1 LSYSRRVFRKTRTGN
16 GSTEGSEPGHCGST
30 AERKNME
37 TVASV
42 LIGIGLS
49 ATCGFRIFV
58 PLLVMNVTGQLD
70 LLHLS
75 PAFAWIQST
84 PALIAFGVA
93 TVLETLAYLIPV
105 VDNALNAVSIPLTV
119 VAGTV
124 ITAAVILD
132 MNPFLT
138 WTLAVIAGGGASLA
152 GSAASNILHGG
163 STATTGGAGNPI
175 LSTLESVF
183 SVIMS
188 VLSVLVPV
196 MAVLLLIIAGIFG
209 IRLLKRVFRRR
220 PIAA

>member
-1 LSYSRRVFRKTRTGN
+1 MRTRN
-16 GSTEGSEPGHCGST
+16 GSTEGSVPEPSFPT
-30 AERKNME
+30 AEGTKVE

-58 PLLVMNVTGQLD
+58 PLLVMSVTGQLD

-84 PALIAFGVA
+84 PALVAFSVA
-93 TVLETLAYLIPV
+93 TVLEVLAYLIPV
-105 VDNALNAVSIPLTV
+105 VDNALNAASIPLTV
-119 VAGTV
+119 IAGTV

-132 MNPFLT
+132 LNPFLT

-152 GSAASNILHGG
+152 GSAASNMLHGG
-163 STATTGGAGNPI
+163 STAATGGTANPV
-175 LSTLESVF
+175 LSALESVF

-196 MAVLLLIIAGIFG
+196 MAVLLLIIAGVFG
-209 IRLLKRVFRRR
+209 VRVLRRVFRRK
-220 PIAA
+220 PVAA

>member
-1 LSYSRRVFRKTRTGN
+1 MRTFN
-16 GSTEGSEPGHCGST
+16 GSTEGYEPERFGST
-30 AERKNME
+30 AERKTME
-37 TVASV
+37 TAASV

-58 PLLVMNVTGQLD
+58 PLLVMSITGQLD

-93 TVLETLAYLIPV
+93 TAIEILAYLIPV

-132 MNPFLT
+132 LNPFLT

-152 GSAASNILHGG
+152 GSAASNVLHGG
-163 STATTGGAGNPI
+163 STAATGGAGNPI
-175 LSTLESVF
+175 LSAVESVV
-183 SVIMS
+183 SVVMS
-188 VLSVLVPV
+188 VLSILVPL
-196 MAVLLLIIAGIFG
+196 MAVLLLVIAGVFG
-209 IRLLKRVFRRR
+209 VRVLKRMFGRR
-220 PIAA
+220 PAAA

>member
-1 LSYSRRVFRKTRTGN
+1 MRTCN
-16 GSTEGSEPGHCGST
+16 GSTEGSGQEPYGST
-30 AERKNME
+30 AEGMTVE
-37 TVASV
+37 TVASI

-58 PLLVMNVTGQLD
+58 PLLVMSIAGQLD

-75 PAFAWIQST
+75 PAFEWIQST
-84 PALIAFGVA
+84 PALIAFSVA
-93 TVLETLAYLIPV
+93 TVIEVLAYLIPA
-105 VDNALNAVSIPLTV
+105 VDNALNAASIPLTA

-132 MNPFLT
+132 LNPLLT

-163 STATTGGAGNPI
+163 STATTGGTANPV
-175 LSTLESVF
+175 LSALESIF

-196 MAVLLLIIAGIFG
+196 MAVLLFVIAGVFG
-209 IRLLKRVFRRR
+209 IRLLKRILGRK
-220 PIAA
+220 PAAA